1 MEKSFEDTMK
11 ELQEIV
17 EKLENNDLSLDES
30 VKMYTL
36 GLELSKHAYELLE
49 KAKSVLEV
57 KEEA

>member
-49 KAKSVLEV
+49 KAKSALEV